1 MPDFSELAKYLA
13 EQIDIGES
21 SVILDE
27 PWTLSPVRMS
37 QPVNAPQPISAPS
50 PAPFSQPQRSSFSTP
65 APAPAKPRVFNPA
78 PAKIIIP
85 ESAKSAVPSAYENAK
100 TLEEFYSLV
109 AAEKLYAKT
118 QFIRGE
124 GKLNAPRV
132 LLVVYSPLEKYLT
145 NGYVNSDV
153 GQMILR
159 MFESLHVT
167 PEEIAVTYFCK
178 KVISRMVLPQVAAVF
193 KKMLEKE
200 IALMQPTTVI
210 FFGDKLLKQALA
222 QNALKVVDFGGT
234 PLEFAGKPAT
244 ALIDPEEMF
253 ANKQLKLVTW
263 KIQIPKCKFFS

>member
-100 TLEEFYSLV
+100 TLEEFYSFR
-109 AAEKLYAKT
+109 AD
-118 QFIRGE
+118 F
-124 GKLNAPRV
+124 
-132 LLVVYSPLEKYLT
+132 VV
-145 NGYVNSDV
+145 
-153 GQMILR
+153 R
-159 MFESLHVT
+159 
-167 PEEIAVTYFCK
+167 
-178 KVISRMVLPQVAAVF
+178 
-193 KKMLEKE
+193 
-200 IALMQPTTVI
+200 
-210 FFGDKLLKQALA
+210 FFGPQKQILFARGLPFRRKMWYNRYRIGKGRTKRWRTTESYALR
-222 QNALKVVDFGGT
+222 
-234 PLEFAGKPAT
+234 
-244 ALIDPEEMF
+244 
-253 ANKQLKLVTW
+253 VTE
-263 KIQIPKCKFFS
+263 